1 MPLKKCTTDNKN
13 GYKWGNEGTCYPGPE
28 GKKKAIKQGLAIEG
42 PEKFSQKALVES
54 YIYFNKQ
61 DIKTVT
67 DWMYNEGYDY
77 GDIAATA
84 SILSSHV
91 VADKWDKIDK
101 KELKRD
107 TKKEKKEHEK
117 DAIKDDKEKLKRLKK
132 DPPSE
137 KKKRETKDLK
147 KDERYD
153 KKDAKSASDKE
164 EYRQDKREMDSETLR
179 ERLKH
184 HKDAVKNLE
193 REIKDLKKDKKEDE
207 RDVKTE
213 SKGDDVAGYPPN
225 CNKGYVE
232 KNSKCVPTNE
242 TD

>member
-1 MPLKKCTTDNKN
+1 MPLKQCTTDNKN
-13 GYKWGNEGTCYPGPE
+13 GYQWGNEGTCYPGPE

-42 PEKFSQKALVES
+42 PEKFSQKALEERDEVES
-54 YIYFNKQ
+54 RIYLNKQ

-91 VADKWDKIDK
+91 AADKWDKIDK

-107 TKKEKKEHEK
+107 TKKEQKEHEK

-153 KKDAKSASDKE
+153 KRDAKSASDKE

-193 REIKDLKKDKKEDE
+193 REIKDLKKDKREDE
-207 RDVKTE
+207 RDVRKE
-213 SKGDDVAGYPPN
+213 
-225 CNKGYVE
+225 
-232 KNSKCVPTNE
+232 
-242 TD
+242 